1 MSRSDFVSILDSM
14 QKRRN
19 MDYLDYLHI
28 LSLSSLKFVTSPS
41 EKFCNHYCRRYGV
54 LSE

>member
-28 LSLSSLKFVTSPS
+28 LSLSSYHYESNEYNKDN
-41 EKFCNHYCRRYGV
+41 FCGSSKKKQNQ
-54 LSE
+54 